1 MGLWVFSVIPLAFLH
16 VIVAQD
22 IMTAT
27 VVVNGAARV
36 AETDDNYVCA
46 TLDWW
51 PHDKCDYNH
60 CPWGYTSAVNLD
72 FKLIGFQSGFV
83 AFGPLRIR
91 IGGSLQDQ
99 VLYDVGKLGS
109 TCHSFFKMK
118 WGLFG
123 FSKGCLHMDR
133 WDSLNNLFSRTGAMV
148 TFGLNAL
155 RGRHKMWGRH
165 WGGPWNSTNTYDFIS
180 YTISKGHKIDSW
192 EYGNELS
199 GTGIGAN
206 VHVDTYAKDV
216 IKLKEII
223 DELYKNSKKKPSIIA
238 PGGFF
243 EKDWYA
249 KLLKITGPGTINVV
263 THHIY
268 NLGAGVD
275 PHLIQHIMDP
285 NYLSRVSKTFGNLS
299 QTIQQNGPWASAWV
313 GESGGA
319 YNSGGF
325 HISDTFVNSFWYL
338 DQLGLAATYNT
349 KVYCRQTLV
358 GGHYSLLNTTTF
370 VPNPDYYRQSPMISL
385 VFEGENCSN
394 TLLLVF
400 FVFGFNS
407 ALLWHRLMG
416 KTVLD
421 VTSTASP
428 YLRYYAHCSKG
439 RQQGITV
446 LLINLS
452 NSTRFIVN
460 DRLKKSVSWIGSEAT
475 DGSLLREEYH
485 LSPKDGNLRS
495 KIMLLNGNPLQLTEK
510 GDIPKLEP
518 MRYRL
523 SSPLY
528 ISSSSIS
535 FIVLP
540 NFGAQ
545 ACA

>member
-60 CPWGYTSAVNLD
+60 CPWGYTSAVNLDVSHPVLAKAIQGLNDFSTFSIVLKTTVYD

-165 WGGPWNSTNTYDFIS
+165 WGGPWNSTNTYDFIR

-216 IKLKEII
+216 IKLKEIV

-249 KLLKITGPGTINVV
+249 KLLKITGPGTINIV

-370 VPNPDYYRQSPMISL
+370 VPNPDYYRQ
-385 VFEGENCSN
+385 EC
-394 TLLLVF
+394 
-400 FVFGFNS
+400 
-407 ALLWHRLMG
+407 
-416 KTVLD
+416 
-421 VTSTASP
+421 
-428 YLRYYAHCSKG
+428 
-439 RQQGITV
+439 
-446 LLINLS
+446 
-452 NSTRFIVN
+452 
-460 DRLKKSVSWIGSEAT
+460 
-475 DGSLLREEYH
+475 
-485 LSPKDGNLRS
+485 
-495 KIMLLNGNPLQLTEK
+495 
-510 GDIPKLEP
+510 
-518 MRYRL
+518 
-523 SSPLY
+523 
-528 ISSSSIS
+528 
-535 FIVLP
+535 
-540 NFGAQ
+540 
-545 ACA
+545 

>member
-72 FKLIGFQSGFV
+72 VSHPVLAKAIQ

-370 VPNPDYYRQSPMISL
+370 VPNPDYYRQS
-385 VFEGENCSN
+385 
-394 TLLLVF
+394 
-400 FVFGFNS
+400 

-439 RQQGITV
+439 RQGITV

-460 DRLKKSVSWIGSEAT
+460 IRSSSTSGLDLEAIHPGSKSSSSFMDRLKKSVSWIGSEAT